1 MTTVTST
8 RPAPARV
15 LCLASPTEDLRALPE
30 VLRRFGRALVPA
42 GGVGDLARAAGVDE
56 LYLVEVTAD
65 GPLPAVTWRARLSRS
80 TPLTDPD
87 PGQLLPASWH
97 VRHPLAYRAART
109 PHAPALPESDDWDD
123 DWDDE
128 DEDLPIQ
135 VFVPIATLD
144 PVPRAEWVFTN
155 ELVPKQQRRGR
166 RFAPRV
172 PTVVHLP
179 D

>member
-1 MTTVTST
+1 MTST

-15 LCLASPTEDLRALPE
+15 LCLSCPTEDLTALPA
-30 VLRRFGRALVPA
+30 VLRHFGRALVPA
-42 GGVGDLARAAGVDE
+42 GGSGDLAQAAGVDE

-65 GPLPAVTWRARLSRS
+65 GPLPAVTWRARLAPS

-87 PGQLLPASWH
+87 PGQLLPASWLA
-97 VRHPLAYRAART
+97 RHPLAYRAART
-109 PHAPALPESDDWDD
+109 PHLPAHPEADEPDD

-128 DEDLPIQ
+128 DESPPVQ
-135 VFVPIATLD
+135 VFVPITSLD
-144 PVPRAEWVFTN
+144 PVSRAEWVFTN

-172 PTVVHLP
+172 PTLVHLP